1 MRLKYFS
8 IPVFQDRSSFTG
20 TSPATKNHL
29 LSFATPYLRRLS
41 KGKYRHTAGYTLIE
55 LIVVLVLLGLMFGLT
70 VPRFRQAMVN
80 DSLDATALRFIGL
93 VQNLRER
100 AISEQVGYVLH
111 IDIRARKIW
120 SFASSASEEEQEN
133 ARERAYELPADVRIE
148 DIWSWSSGKLYE
160 EATIRFSRK
169 GYVEQ
174 SMIHLQ
180 SDDGRRVSL
189 QLTPFLGSIKTHEGY
204 VDINRG

>member
-1 MRLKYFS
+1 VSLKHFC
-8 IPVFQDRSSFTG
+8 IPVSHGRSSFPG
-20 TSPATKNHL
+20 TSPVIKNHL
-29 LSFATPYLRRLS
+29 LSFAALFPRRIFRDK
-41 KGKYRHTAGYTLIE
+41 KGNTAGYTLIE
-55 LIVVLVLLGLMFGLT
+55 LIVVLILLGLMFGLT
-70 VPRFRQAMVN
+70 VPRFRQALVS
-80 DSLDATALRFIGL
+80 DSLDAAALRFIGL

-100 AISEQVGYVLH
+100 AISEQVAYVLH

-120 SFASSASEEEQEN
+120 SFASSASEEEQEI

-169 GYVEQ
+169 GYVQQ

-180 SDDGRRVSL
+180 AEDGRRVSL
-189 QLTPFLGSIKTHEGY
+189 ELTPFVGSIKTHEGY
-204 VDINRG
+204 VDFNRG